1 MKSRAFVLGLALAVV
16 LTGFC
21 AIAQANAPPVISG
34 SPPTTIEQGTRY
46 AFVPTVID
54 ADGPSRKFVIKNR
67 PPWLTFSYQ
76 TGGIYGTAPASGVW
90 RDIQIFVDDGPNTAR
105 SLPKFAIT
113 VTKPVN
119 PPPVI
124 SGQPV
129 TQLTATRPW
138 SFQPTASD
146 PSSEPLTF
154 SVANKP
160 SWATF
165 DAATGNLSGTPG
177 ADAVGVY
184 SNVVVAVTDGTTK
197 VALPA
202 FALVVQSLP
211 VEAATLSWTPP
222 THNTDGTPIQDL
234 AGYRIYY
241 GASRAALGAVIEIPN
256 ASKSV
261 YVVQNLTPGTW
272 YFAVTAYTA
281 SGKESA
287 QSNIASK
294 TTG

>member
-1 MKSRAFVLGLALAVV
+1 MIRVLLASLLLGCAVV
-16 LTGFC
+16 
-21 AIAQANAPPVISG
+21 AQANVPPVISG
-34 SPPTTIEQGTRY
+34 SPPTTIEQGARY
-46 AFVPTVID
+46 TFVPTVID
-54 ADGPSRKFVIKNR
+54 ADGPSRKFVIQNR
-67 PPWLTFSYQ
+67 PAWLSFSYQ
-76 TGGIYGTAPASGVW
+76 TGGLSGIAPAPGVW
-90 RDIQIFVDDGPNTAR
+90 KDIRIFVDDGPNTAR
-105 SLPKFAIT
+105 ALPRFTIT

-124 SGQPV
+124 AGQPV

-146 PSSEPLTF
+146 PQSEPLTF

-160 SWATF
+160 SWAAF
-165 DAATGNLSGTPG
+165 DAATGKLSGTPS
-177 ADAVGVY
+177 AAAVGTY

-211 VEAATLSWTPP
+211 VEAVTLSWTPP
-222 THNTDGTPIQDL
+222 TTNTDGSALTDL

-241 GASRAALGAVIEIPN
+241 GASRTALGSVIEIRNP
-256 ASKSV
+256 AIAAYLV
-261 YVVQNLTPGTW
+261 ENLTPGTW
-272 YFAVTAYTA
+272 YFAVTAYTSA
-281 SGKESA
+281 GKESVH
-287 QSNIASK
+287 SNIASK